1 MDSLWAEKRFDG
13 GGAGVQLPES
23 PRLPMEFLSR
33 SWSASAL
40 QICKALSPST
50 APSSSLLPKLSA
62 MGINNSGAAAPENA
76 FYDEESAA
84 KLFGNNTFCFA
95 SSATSQMVLERIMA
109 QSMHN
114 EHEISPLTSGR
125 LSHSSGPLNSNG
137 PLTEETDSP
146 PISPHE
152 EYEDVVKEPSNRHS
166 ENVRMLELP
175 TEMTHSHRIGYP
187 IKGGAKSLGL
197 SFSIFNLALD
207 LGDTDLG

>member
-1 MDSLWAEKRFDG
+1 MITLTLRVSVSQLTQTIKQLNNPHYSCNMYTGMDSLWAEKRFDG

-109 QSMHN
+109 QSV
-114 EHEISPLTSGR
+114 SLTS
-125 LSHSSGPLNSNG
+125 LLIL
-137 PLTEETDSP
+137 LT
-146 PISPHE
+146 
-152 EYEDVVKEPSNRHS
+152 YFLFNF
-166 ENVRMLELP
+166 NVL
-175 TEMTHSHRIGYP
+175 
-187 IKGGAKSLGL
+187 
-197 SFSIFNLALD
+197 
-207 LGDTDLG
+207 